1 MSLGNLHSIET
12 FGAVD
17 GPGIRFVIFLKG
29 CNLRCKYCHNPDTWC
44 FNKNNFV
51 SAEDL
56 INKAYRYHSY
66 WKNNG
71 GITVSGGEPLLQID
85 FLIELFKLAK
95 DKNINTCIDTSLE
108 PFKNEPDFLKKF
120 DELLKYTDLFLVDI
134 KHIDNKKHIELTS
147 KPNVNILEG
156 IKYLDVHNKK
166 MWIRHV
172 LVPKVTDD
180 YDNLNGIY
188 TFINKLHN
196 VDKVEILPYHT
207 FGVYKYK
214 ELNLPYR
221 LLGINEPTEEEILRA
236 KKILHLI

>member
-51 SAEDL
+51 SAENL

-95 DKNINTCIDTSLE
+95 DKTLILVLTLALNH
-108 PFKNEPDFLKKF
+108 LK
-120 DELLKYTDLFLVDI
+120 T
-134 KHIDNKKHIELTS
+134 
-147 KPNVNILEG
+147 
-156 IKYLDVHNKK
+156 
-166 MWIRHV
+166 
-172 LVPKVTDD
+172 
-180 YDNLNGIY
+180 NLN
-188 TFINKLHN
+188 F
-196 VDKVEILPYHT
+196 
-207 FGVYKYK
+207 
-214 ELNLPYR
+214 
-221 LLGINEPTEEEILRA
+221 
-236 KKILHLI
+236 